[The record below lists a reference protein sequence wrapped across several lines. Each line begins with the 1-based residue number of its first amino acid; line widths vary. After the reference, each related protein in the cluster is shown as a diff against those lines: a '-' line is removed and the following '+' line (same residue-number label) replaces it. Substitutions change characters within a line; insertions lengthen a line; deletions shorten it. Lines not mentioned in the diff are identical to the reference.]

1 VSFFTDKTAIIT
13 GAGCGIGKGLSEQLI
28 KQGAR
33 VVLADNRQERL
44 DEIIRDV
51 GTLKGRVKAVCLDVT
66 DFERVQSLVRETAAQ
81 LGRLDYM
88 FNNAGIAVGGEVR
101 DCAIDDWRAV
111 LDVNLMGVINGVVA
125 AYPIMV
131 SQGFGHIVNTGS
143 IEGLLPF
150 PGSVSYVA
158 SKFGVVGLSRALRI
172 EGRDLGVKVSVVC
185 PGYIETRIFLD
196 AKLTKLDREKLLEKL
211 PDKHAMMP
219 EECALKILKG
229 VKKNKEVIIVTA
241 AAKAGWWLQRFLPKV
256 IEWIMYRGISVYR
269 DELRVDN

>member
-1 VSFFTDKTAIIT
+1 M
-13 GAGCGIGKGLSEQLI
+13 
-28 KQGAR
+28 
-33 VVLADNRQERL
+33 
-44 DEIIRDV
+44 
-51 GTLKGRVKAVCLDVT
+51 GTLQGRVKAVRLDVT
-66 DFERVQSLVRETAAQ
+66 DFDRVQSLVRETVGR

-88 FNNAGIAVGGEVR
+88 FNNAGIGVGGEVR
-101 DCAIDDWRAV
+101 DCTIGDWRAV
-111 LDVNLMGVINGVVA
+111 LDVNLMGVVNGVAA
-125 AYPIMV
+125 AYPVMV

-185 PGYIETRIFLD
+185 PGYIQTRIFLD
-196 AKLTKLDREKLLEKL
+196 AKLIKLDREKLLEKL

-241 AAKAGWWLQRFLPKV
+241 AAKVGWWLQRFFPRV
-256 IEWIMYRGISVYR
+256 IEWIMHRGISVSR